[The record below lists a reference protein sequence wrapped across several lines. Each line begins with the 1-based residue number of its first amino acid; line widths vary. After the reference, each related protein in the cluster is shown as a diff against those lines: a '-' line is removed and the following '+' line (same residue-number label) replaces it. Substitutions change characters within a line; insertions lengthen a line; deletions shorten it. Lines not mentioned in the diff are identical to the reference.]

1 MLQSEGFLDGCEA
14 SLPAVA
20 ASIVAVD
27 TVGATLPE
35 RRFTRGNLWLS
46 QHVDACV
53 AHTLYMP

>member
-27 TVGATLPE
+27 TNKNGFFEFAEFVALMGRLE
-35 RRFTRGNLWLS
+35 R
-46 QHVDACV
+46 
-53 AHTLYMP
+53 